1 MMIVLNG
8 EPREAPTGTTVAELI
23 AAAGIE
29 PERRGIAVAPEVG
42 DDPKRWLPIG
52 LVQHLL
58 LGVPELQPR
67 AECVL

>member
-29 PERRGIAVAPEVG
+29 PERRGIAVAVDGEVV
-42 DDPKRWLPIG
+42 PRSEWETA
-52 LVQHLL
+52 LL
-58 LGVPELQPR
+58 ADGARIEVLQ
-67 AECVL
+67 AVAGG